1 MSLIKTLKDKDGN
14 ILYPQSTAEA
24 VFTKTGEKTVQDEID
39 NFNTVYFGSE
49 APTDEKAV
57 LWIDS
62 DAPAT
67 DVLTTTNRTVYTPIE
82 DYNPATKKYTDD
94 TVATGMEQ
102 IRTQYDILPAAT
114 AENNGKIIQYTG
126 ETTESLKKGNFY
138 QLTPRYEKL
147 FETDLEVITAVGD
160 ISNLGMP
167 VGINSDYVANLD
179 MQVLLSKI
187 KEHDTT
193 NILDTV
199 EDYLICV
206 IGGNAEYILINAIP
220 LDAFNSQDM
229 SKMINIEFSFADAA
243 DYGITLIEGT
253 LSNES
258 SPLLGYLNIPVI
270 TDDTQEPI
278 RYEWLKIETD
288 DFIEPIYFKAIIDNG
303 LQPSAIGSES
313 GILDYT
319 PAEIDAIYYRLA
331 NAYKTNKTIYL
342 VIENHYMPMAAEV
355 EPSDGTYYDVS
366 LYALTGLSYQSNKQ
380 FHAIFS
386 TLSPLDSSAPYQ
398 IAIET
403 NYRDFEQ
410 NTLLYYFVT
419 STPWME
425 SNTYV
430 KSFWTGTQAQYDKL
444 SSKNKTTLYLIKEG

>member
-102 IRTQYDILPAAT
+102 VRTQYDILPAAT
-114 AENNGKIIQYTG
+114 AENSGKIIQYTG
-126 ETTESLKKGNFY
+126 ETTENLKKGEFY
-138 QLTPRYEKL
+138 QLTPIYEKL
-147 FETDLEVITAVGD
+147 FETDLEVLTAVGD
-160 ISNLGMP
+160 VNNTGMP
-167 VGINSDYVANLD
+167 YGVNSDYIVNLD
-179 MQVLLSKI
+179 VQVLLTKL

-199 EDYLICV
+199 EDYLMCV
-206 IGGNAEYILINAIP
+206 VGGNAEYIWISAIP
-220 LDAFNSQDM
+220 SDAYNSQDM
-229 SKMINIEFSFADAA
+229 SKMISIDFSSEEAV

-258 SPLLGYLNIPVI
+258 NPLLCYLNIPVI
-270 TDDTQEPI
+270 TGTTQEPI
-278 RYEWLKIETD
+278 GYEWLKIETD
-288 DFIEPIYFKAIIDNG
+288 EFAQPIYFIPKITPIE
-303 LQPSAIGSES
+303 PSAISSDS
-313 GILDYT
+313 GILNYT

-331 NAYKTNKTIYL
+331 NAYKNNKTIYL
-342 VIENHYMPMAAEV
+342 VIENNYMPMAADV
-355 EPSDGTYYDVS
+355 EPSDGIHYEVS
-366 LYALTGLSYQSNKQ
+366 LYTLTSLSYQSNKQ
-380 FHAIFS
+380 FMAIFT
-386 TLSPLDSSAPYQ
+386 TLSPLDGTSPYE
-398 IAIET
+398 IMIET
-403 NYRDFEQ
+403 NYQDFEQ
-410 NTLLYYFVT
+410 NTLLYYFIPA
-419 STPWME
+419 TPWME
-425 SNTYV
+425 YNTYV
-430 KSFWTGTQAQYDKL
+430 KSFWTGTQAQYDKI
-444 SSKNKTTLYLIKEG
+444 SSKNKTTLYLIKEE

>member
-94 TVATGMEQ
+94 TVATV
-102 IRTQYDILPAAT
+102 RTQYDVLPAAT
-114 AENNGKIIQYTG
+114 AENNKKIIQYTG
-126 ETTESLKKGNFY
+126 ETTENLKKGEFY
-138 QLTPRYEKL
+138 QLTPVYAKL
-147 FETDLEVITAVGD
+147 FETDLEIITAVGD
-160 ISNLGMP
+160 VNNIGAP
-167 VGINSDYVANLD
+167 VGVNSDYVANLD
-179 MQVLLSKI
+179 VQALLTKI
-187 KEHDTT
+187 KEYDTT

-199 EDYLICV
+199 EDYLMCM
-206 IGGNAEYILINAIP
+206 GGAIRSETPTLSLNVMPANAYVA
-220 LDAFNSQDM
+220 QDW
-229 SKMINIEFSFADAA
+229 SKMINITFLVEDAT
-243 DYGITLIEGT
+243 DYGLTLIEGT
-253 LSNES
+253 LNGEEY
-258 SPLLGYLNIPVI
+258 PMLFYLNIPVVI
-270 TDDTQEPI
+270 DTTQEPI
-278 RYEWLKIETD
+278 RYEWLKIDTD
-288 DFIEPIYFKAIIDNG
+288 EFTQPIYFIPKITNTEKPTAID
-303 LQPSAIGSES
+303 SDS
-313 GILDYT
+313 GILNYT

-342 VIENHYMPMAAEV
+342 VIENHYMPMAADV

-380 FHAIFS
+380 FYAVFT
-386 TLSPLDSSAPYQ
+386 TLSPLDNSAPYE
-398 IAIET
+398 IEIET
-403 NYRDFEQ
+403 NYTDFEQ
-410 NTLLYYFVT
+410 NTLLYSFIT
-419 STPWME
+419 STPWIE
-425 SNTYV
+425 SNNYV
-430 KSFWTGTQAQYDKL
+430 KSFWTGTQAQYDTIIP
-444 SSKNKTTLYLIKEG
+444 KNKTTLYLIKEE

>member
-102 IRTQYDILPAAT
+102 VRTQYNVLPAAA

-126 ETTESLKKGNFY
+126 ETTENLKKGEFY
-138 QLTPRYEKL
+138 QLTPIYAKL
-147 FETDLEVITAVGD
+147 FETDLEVITAIGD
-160 ISNLGMP
+160 VTNLEMP
-167 VGINSDYVANLD
+167 YGINSDYVANLD
-179 MQVLLSKI
+179 VQVLLSKI
-187 KEHDTT
+187 KEYDTT

-199 EDYLICV
+199 EDYLIC
-206 IGGNAEYILINAIP
+206 IMGAISRETPTLSLNAMPA
-220 LDAFNSQDM
+220 DAYVAQDW
-229 SKMINIEFSFADAA
+229 SRMINLTFLVEEAVS
-243 DYGITLIEGT
+243 YGVTLIEGA
-253 LSNES
+253 LNNES
-258 SPLLGYLNIPVI
+258 NPLLCYLNIPVI
-270 TDDTQEPI
+270 TDAAQEPVG
-278 RYEWLKIETD
+278 YEWLKIETD
-288 DFIEPIYFKAIIDNG
+288 EFAQPIYFKTKNSNVE
-303 LQPSAIGSES
+303 LSSTSES

-342 VIENHYMPMAAEV
+342 VVEQHYMPMAAEV
-355 EPSDGTYYDVS
+355 EPDDGMHHEVC
-366 LYALTGLSYQSNKQ
+366 LYALSTLFYRSNKQ
-380 FHAIFS
+380 FSARFTS
-386 TLSPLDSSAPYQ
+386 LSPSYSSPYV
-398 IAIET
+398 ITLNT
-403 NYRDFEQ
+403 NYTDFEQ
-410 NTLLYYFVT
+410 NTLLYSF
-419 STPWME
+419 STDMPWME
-425 SNTYV
+425 ANNYV
-430 KSFWTGTQAQYDKL
+430 TDFWIGTQAQYDKKT
-444 SSKNKTTLYLIKEG
+444 KNKTTLYLIKEG

>member
-102 IRTQYDILPAAT
+102 IRTQYNILPAAT

-126 ETTESLKKGNFY
+126 DTTESLKKGKFY
-138 QLTPRYEKL
+138 QLTPIYEKL
-147 FETDLEVITAVGD
+147 FETDLEVITAIGD
-160 ISNLGMP
+160 IGNLEMP

-193 NILDTV
+193 DILDTV

-206 IGGNAEYILINAIP
+206 IGGNTEYIGIDAIP
-220 LDAFNSQDM
+220 LDAFILQDM
-229 SKMINIEFSFADAA
+229 SKMISIEFSSEDAA

-258 SPLLGYLNIPVI
+258 NPLLGYLNIPVI
-270 TDDTQEPI
+270 TDDTQEPV
-278 RYEWLKIETD
+278 RYEWLEIETD
-288 DFIEPIYFKAIIDNG
+288 EFAQPIYFKPKLGHVEKPVAIDSG
-303 LQPSAIGSES
+303 S
-313 GILDYT
+313 GILNYT
-319 PAEIDAIYYRLA
+319 PAEIDAIYYRLV
-331 NAYKTNKTIYL
+331 NAYKNNKTIYL
-342 VIENHYMPMAAEV
+342 VIENNYMPMAADV
-355 EPSDGTYYDVS
+355 EPSDGMHYEVS
-366 LYALTGLSYQSNKQ
+366 LYALAGLSYQSNKQ
-380 FHAIFS
+380 FYATFT
-386 TLSPLDSSAPYQ
+386 TLSPLDGASPYE
-398 IAIET
+398 IVLNT

-410 NTLLYYFVT
+410 NTLLYSFVT

-430 KSFWTGTQAQYDKL
+430 KSFWIGTQAQYDKKT
-444 SSKNKTTLYLIKEG
+444 KNKTTLYLIKEE